1 VKRLLLVAAVALA
14 AATPAVAALP
24 IMPSGSVVGEGL
36 PLKAYTTLT
45 PQVHLFGDAV
55 VARVAVIADT
65 KWIDPARLR
74 VTTSFK
80 PYEPAAKPTVLRLEV
95 GRFAQITWTW
105 TLRCLTSP
113 CVPRLPPS
121 EKFHLFH
128 FSPVHID
135 YLRKNGTRSYGITA
149 SWPPVEAI
157 SQLSPASETA
167 LEASD
172 RVTWHYHLT
181 PVASPTFALSP
192 SLLFWLALG
201 VGAAALLAAAGFTRS
216 WYLMVRPQR
225 AVSVAAETRSTLER
239 ALALLAWA
247 HARGDETLQR
257 KALER
262 VAGELGDEAPQP
274 GIDELSRTARELAWS
289 KRVPED
295 EEVETFAEQARETG
309 RHADDAPAEESAE

>member
-1 VKRLLLVAAVALA
+1 MKRLLIVTAIALA
-14 AATPAVAALP
+14 AATPALAALP
-24 IMPSGSVVGEGL
+24 IMPSGTVLGEGL

-80 PYEPAAKPTVLRLEV
+80 PYEPATKPTVLRLDI

-113 CVPRLPPS
+113 CVPRVPPS
-121 EKFHLFH
+121 EKFHIFH
-128 FSPVHID
+128 FSVVHID
-135 YLRKNGTRSYGITA
+135 YLRKDGTRSYGITA
-149 SWPPVEAI
+149 TWPPVEAL
-157 SQLSPASETA
+157 SQVSPASETA
-167 LEASD
+167 IVTSNH
-172 RVTWHYHLT
+172 VTWLYHLA
-181 PVASPTFALSP
+181 PVASPSYAMSP

-201 VGAAALLAAAGFTRS
+201 LGAAALLAAAGFSRR
-216 WYLMVRPQR
+216 WYLAVRPQR
-225 AVSVAAETRSTLER
+225 AVSAAGETRSTLER
-239 ALALLAWA
+239 ALAVLAWA

-262 VAGELGDEAPQP
+262 VAGELADEAPP
-274 GIDELSRTARELAWS
+274 GVDELSRTARELAWS

-309 RHADDAPAEESAE
+309 RHTEDAPAEERAG